1 MIALYLLR
9 TLYKNIKQD
18 NMVRKEE
25 YLPFDCLDPRQPPL
39 EKLHRDMSL
48 VNATSGVT
56 TINILSGMRSGAA
69 KNARLF
75 PLPVGITIRT

>member
-25 YLPFDCLDPRQPPL
+25 YLPFDCLDPGQPPL
-39 EKLHRDMSL
+39 EKLHHPQNL
-48 VNATSGVT
+48 KIPTA
-56 TINILSGMRSGAA
+56 
-69 KNARLF
+69 F
-75 PLPVGITIRT
+75 PDSEKHRK